1 SQSGGLVG
9 ENRGEIFN
17 SFSTAQ
23 VTGINMVGGLA
34 GANYGG
40 KDSGIRNSH
49 ATGNVSGDVGVG
61 GLAGWSYGVMMN
73 NYATGHVSGEE
84 RSGGLVGESY
94 ADTYNS
100 YATGNVSAPGIKVGA
115 LVGEN
120 YGEIL
125 NTYAHGNVLG
135 GSEVGGLV
143 GCNYGIVRESF
154 STGNVNGSER
164 IGGLAGESYGEVSNS
179 YARGRVNG
187 SSMVGGLVG
196 NNSKFGITDGG
207 DIFNTYAAGRV
218 AGNNSVGGL
227 IGNNIASIRSS
238 YWDLESTE
246 QFHGIGTS
254 ESGSFDE
261 IEGLN
266 TSEMTGT
273 AAEEHMPSFP
283 FYEKW
288 ITETDD
294 YPRLLWELPYFMI
307 RITEADNPVY
317 RGNSNVIT
325 AMVTN
330 IGGVED
336 RQTIELINDAG
347 QILDI
352 HEDLTLAGGDSLE
365 IVLSWTP
372 GEDDPLREYELIVRT
387 LNRSETVNTRLE
399 EHPDN
404 IPSALTLS
412 QNFPN
417 PFNSS
422 TVISYGLPE
431 TSHVRLEVFD
441 LLGRRVR
448 LLLNDEISAGRHRV
462 LFDAGGLPSGMYLY
476 RLSAGN
482 TLQSRTLHY
491 IK

>member
-17 SFSTAQ
+17 SFSTAL
-23 VTGINMVGGLA
+23 VTGLDSLGGLV
-34 GANYGG
+34 GSNYGG
-40 KDSGIRNSH
+40 RNSGIRNSH
-49 ATGNVSGDVGVG
+49 ATGNVSGGYGVG
-61 GLAGWSYGVMMN
+61 GLAGWSYGVVMN
-73 NYATGHVSGEE
+73 THATGHVSGAE
-84 RSGGLVGESY
+84 RTGGLVGMSY
-94 ADTYNS
+94 ADTYSS
-100 YATGNVSAPGIKVGA
+100 YATGNVSAPGLKVGA

-120 YGEIL
+120 YGEVFK
-125 NTYAHGNVLG
+125 TYATGNVSG
-135 GSEVGGLV
+135 GVEVGGLI

-154 STGNVNGSER
+154 ALDNTIEGDEHV
-164 IGGLAGESYGEVSNS
+164 GGLAGRTYGEISNS

-196 NNSKFGITDGG
+196 THFHQGG
-207 DIFNTYAAGRV
+207 DIINTYAAGRV
-218 AGNNSVGGL
+218 TGNNEVGGL
-227 IGNNIASIRSS
+227 AGSNHADIISG
-238 YWDLESTE
+238 YWDIEATE
-246 QFHGIGTS
+246 QSQGAGFGNFNG
-254 ESGSFDE
+254 
-261 IEGLN
+261 IEGLI

-482 TLQSRTLHY
+482 ALQSRTLHY